1 MALLPFLLG
10 NVEKYGS
17 AGKTVAGGI
26 LTLGGILV
34 GMEFLLPAVLGYDRV
49 TAESYPVLPLLAGAD
64 LPGNVLAR
72 FDILWMGF
80 LLYSLLF
87 AIGSLLYYGNQIIG
101 KFHPGTGRFWLPALV
116 FLISLLEEE
125 GKGILDY
132 FGWCLAYIFVPG
144 ILICQFYMFIRG
156 KGHRRKQRKRA
167 VSVVTGIL
175 AVSLFMSGCGAAVE
189 PEKRMYPMALGVD
202 ASEEGICLT
211 YGMPDLSE
219 STGQGKEEEDGGSR
233 VLQIS
238 GADFARIEKM
248 YDQSQEKLL
257 DMGHL
262 QVLVMGRT
270 LVEDGRWRMVLDY
283 LKQEIFVG
291 EDLYVFEAEDAGE
304 ILNWHGEDNSSAGEY
319 ITGLIRNRMSGGNI
333 TAVTLR
339 ELFYEKYK
347 EDKILRLPIV
357 KIRNGSLEVEV

>member
-1 MALLPFLLG
+1 M
-10 NVEKYGS
+10 
-17 AGKTVAGGI
+17 
-26 LTLGGILV
+26 
-34 GMEFLLPAVLGYDRV
+34 
-49 TAESYPVLPLLAGAD
+49 
-64 LPGNVLAR
+64 
-72 FDILWMGF
+72 
-80 LLYSLLF
+80 
-87 AIGSLLYYGNQIIG
+87 
-101 KFHPGTGRFWLPALV
+101 
-116 FLISLLEEE
+116 
-125 GKGILDY
+125 
-132 FGWCLAYIFVPG
+132 
-144 ILICQFYMFIRG
+144 
-156 KGHRRKQRKRA
+156 
-167 VSVVTGIL
+167 VTGIL
-175 AVSLFMSGCGAAVE
+175 SVSLFMSGCGAAVE

-238 GADFARIEKM
+238 GADFTRIEKM

-257 DMGHL
+257 DMVHL

-291 EDLYVFEAEDAGE
+291 EDLYVFEAEDVGE

-347 EDKILRLPIV
+347 EGKILRLPIV

>member
-1 MALLPFLLG
+1 MKKIT
-10 NVEKYGS
+10 NY
-17 AGKTVAGGI
+17 
-26 LTLGGILV
+26 
-34 GMEFLLPAVLGYDRV
+34 
-49 TAESYPVLPLLAGAD
+49 
-64 LPGNVLAR
+64 
-72 FDILWMGF
+72 
-80 LLYSLLF
+80 
-87 AIGSLLYYGNQIIG
+87 
-101 KFHPGTGRFWLPALV
+101 
-116 FLISLLEEE
+116 
-125 GKGILDY
+125 
-132 FGWCLAYIFVPG
+132 
-144 ILICQFYMFIRG
+144 ILICTCALGFSSCVNTFLDLEPLDAKTDVIYFKTPEHFREYANGLYGQLLGWQSSYGSIFDHMDAASDLSTCFRYSYG
-156 KGHRRKQRKRA
+156 
-167 VSVVTGIL
+167 VVTGIL
-175 AVSLFMSGCGAAVE
+175 SVSLFMSGCGAAVE

-238 GADFARIEKM
+238 GADFTRIEKM

>member
-1 MALLPFLLG
+1 MDGISALQPAFC
-10 NVEKYGS
+10 NRES
-17 AGKTVAGGI
+17 
-26 LTLGGILV
+26 
-34 GMEFLLPAVLGYDRV
+34 AVLWKSDYREISSWYG
-49 TAESYPVLPLLAGAD
+49 ELL
-64 LPGNVLAR
+64 V
-72 FDILWMGF
+72 
-80 LLYSLLF
+80 S
-87 AIGSLLYYGNQIIG
+87 
-101 KFHPGTGRFWLPALV
+101 GTGFPDFASGRR
-116 FLISLLEEE
+116 

-167 VSVVTGIL
+167 VGVVTGIL
-175 AVSLFMSGCGAAVE
+175 SVSLFMSGCGAAVE

-238 GADFARIEKM
+238 GADFTRIEKM

-291 EDLYVFEAEDAGE
+291 KIF
-304 ILNWHGEDNSSAGEY
+304 
-319 ITGLIRNRMSGGNI
+319 MC
-333 TAVTLR
+333 LR
-339 ELFYEKYK
+339 
-347 EDKILRLPIV
+347 R
-357 KIRNGSLEVEV
+357 RTQGRS